1 MAQMKAQIA
10 VLGYYGKG
18 NLGDE
23 RIRSTF
29 VKALADYDLTFF
41 LAWSDLKLRIDEIN
55 RHDALIIGGGGL
67 IIRNANAHCQFLERV
82 AIPILTLGISINSNS
97 RDNRKF
103 LSLLCKKSIFFNV
116 RDRYSL
122 NVAKLYCSIEPKLS
136 ADLTFAFPFA
146 PLPSSK
152 ANPHRIGISLRKW
165 HEFKADQYSP
175 KFHRQRLLKHHL
187 AKFNVEYPLQK
198 FYDERAL
205 VQSLIG
211 LKYPKRVLIMDPA
224 HDLTCGVRSEIL
236 SESTIVDEFGKCD
249 IIIAMRLHA
258 CIFAAQL
265 GIPFIALNYMPKVGE
280 FCNSINHPY
289 CLDLND
295 LNRIPDQIEQVFQN
309 YEGIRTSLLNSVQE
323 ATLSANQIFKDALYH
338 IANLS
343 VQ

>member
-1 MAQMKAQIA
+1 MTNTNAKIA

-29 VKALADYDLTFF
+29 VKALSNHDLTFF
-41 LAWSDLKLRIDEIN
+41 LAWSDLKFRIDEIN
-55 RHDALIIGGGGL
+55 QHDALIIGGGGL
-67 IIRNANAHCQFLERV
+67 IIRNANAHCQWLEKV

-103 LSLLCKKSIFFNV
+103 LRLLCKKSVFFNV

-122 NVAKLYCSIEPKLS
+122 DVAKLYCTIEPKLS

-146 PLPSSK
+146 PLPSSEVK
-152 ANPHRIGISLRKW
+152 PHRIGISLRKW
-165 HEFKADQYSP
+165 HEFNADQYSP
-175 KFHRQRLLKHHL
+175 KFHRQRLWKHHL
-187 AKFNVEYPLQK
+187 AKINVEYPIKK
-198 FYDERAL
+198 FYDESAL
-205 VQSLIG
+205 VQTLG
-211 LKYPKRVLIMDPA
+211 QLNYPTRVIIMDPE
-224 HDLTCGVRSEIL
+224 HDLTFGGCSEIL
-236 SESTIVDEFGKCD
+236 SESTILDEFGKCD

-258 CIFAAQL
+258 CIFATQL

-295 LNRIPDQIEQVFQN
+295 LNRIPGQIEQVFQN
-309 YEGIRTSLLNSVQE
+309 YEGIRTSLLNSVQA
-323 ATLSANQIFKDALYH
+323 ATLSTNRVFKEALNH